1 MIMGY
6 KKILAVLCCT
16 ALMAGCGN
24 VSKESENGDISN
36 IKKEDIVS
44 ISRGMDEYAESFSG
58 ITDLSENSE
67 AVIYGEVLSV
77 KYIVGENG
85 LCRTNLEVKV
95 LQSLK
100 GDFHTGDT
108 VKVAK
113 DQGITSIKDYI
124 DSFADEEMKEVN
136 RENFSEYSDDEL
148 EKLYIEQIGEN
159 DIMSEV
165 GQKSILFLRKSA
177 FYEEE
182 QTYSR
187 LNGPEGEYTEV
198 SEDQFVNTQTLG
210 GELKPPYTL
219 DDYEDE
225 KADEPDDTY
234 TLEKMME
241 EVDAAD

>member
-1 MIMGY
+1 MEN
-6 KKILAVLCCT
+6 KKILAVLCCM

-24 VSKESENGDISN
+24 VSKENETSNIGN

-44 ISRGMDEYAESFSG
+44 ISRGSFEYADGFSG
-58 ITDLSENSE
+58 INDLSENSE

-136 RENFSEYSDDEL
+136 REDFSEYSDDEL

-159 DIMSEV
+159 DI
-165 GQKSILFLRKSA
+165 IFLRKSA

-225 KADEPDDTY
+225 EADEPDDTY

>member
-1 MIMGY
+1 MGN
-6 KKILAVLCCT
+6 KKILAVLCCM

-24 VSKESENGDISN
+24 VSKESETSNIGN

-44 ISRGMDEYAESFSG
+44 ISQGSFEYADGFSG
-58 ITDLSENSE
+58 INDLSENSE

-136 RENFSEYSDDEL
+136 REDFSEYSDDEL

-165 GQKSILFLRKSA
+165 GPVS
-177 FYEEE
+177 
-182 QTYSR
+182 
-187 LNGPEGEYTEV
+187 YTHL
-198 SEDQFVNTQTLG
+198 TL
-210 GELKPPYTL
+210 PT
-219 DDYEDE
+219 
-225 KADEPDDTY
+225 T
-234 TLEKMME
+234 
-241 EVDAAD
+241 

>member
-1 MIMGY
+1 MGY

-67 AVIYGEVLSV
+67 AVIYGEVL
-77 KYIVGENG
+77 
-85 LCRTNLEVKV
+85 
-95 LQSLK
+95 QSLK

-136 RENFSEYSDDEL
+136 REDFSEYSDDEL

-225 KADEPDDTY
+225 
-234 TLEKMME
+234 
-241 EVDAAD
+241 

>member
-1 MIMGY
+1 
-6 KKILAVLCCT
+6 
-16 ALMAGCGN
+16 
-24 VSKESENGDISN
+24 
-36 IKKEDIVS
+36 
-44 ISRGMDEYAESFSG
+44 
-58 ITDLSENSE
+58 
-67 AVIYGEVLSV
+67 
-77 KYIVGENG
+77 
-85 LCRTNLEVKV
+85 
-95 LQSLK
+95 
-100 GDFHTGDT
+100 
-108 VKVAK
+108 
-113 DQGITSIKDYI
+113 
-124 DSFADEEMKEVN
+124 MKEVN
-136 RENFSEYSDDEL
+136 REDFSEYSDDEL

-182 QTYSR
+182 QTQSR

-225 KADEPDDTY
+225 EADEPDDTY

>member
-1 MIMGY
+1 
-6 KKILAVLCCT
+6 
-16 ALMAGCGN
+16 MAID
-24 VSKESENGDISN
+24 SRYRMSQERLDTLKEELHYLETTREKEVAEL
-36 IKKEDIVS
+36 IKEA
-44 ISRGMDEYAESFSG
+44 RSFG
-58 ITDLSENSE
+58 DLSENSE

-136 RENFSEYSDDEL
+136 REDFSEYSDDEL

-165 GQKSILFLRKSA
+165 GQKSILFLV
-177 FYEEE
+177 
-182 QTYSR
+182 
-187 LNGPEGEYTEV
+187 GIVYTKR
-198 SEDQFVNTQTLG
+198 T
-210 GELKPPYTL
+210 KI
-219 DDYEDE
+219 
-225 KADEPDDTY
+225 
-234 TLEKMME
+234 
-241 EVDAAD
+241 